1 MIEISAKSFP
11 STATRTRRTRTSGT
25 TENTLSTEKPS
36 TNDDKDVSQS
46 AQDVHQQKEDSHT
59 TTNDQPSAKDHAK
72 SKDSERTPL
81 TALSPIGQFKRI
93 LSNPS
98 TVQLDVDEMDSVLQE
113 IIEHCE
119 RVDRY
124 QKLGKNVDT
133 DGLPT
138 MGAEPALKAK
148 ALPVLA
154 KITTQILHIFATY
167 EYLDL
172 VTIVAEPESEAGKVI
187 KSIAS

>member
-11 STATRTRRTRTSGT
+11 STATRTRRTRTSGNV
-25 TENTLSTEKPS
+25 EKIPSTEKPS
-36 TNDDKDVSQS
+36 NNDNVEPQS
-46 AQDVHQQKEDSHT
+46 PQDVPKQREDTHT
-59 TTNDQPSAKDHAK
+59 TANGQSSARDRAK
-72 SKDSERTPL
+72 SKDSEHTPL
-81 TALSPIGQFKRI
+81 TALPPIGQFKRV

-98 TVQLDVDEMDSVLQE
+98 TVQLDADKMDSVLRE

-119 RVDRY
+119 RIDGY

-138 MGAEPALKAK
+138 MGAEPGLKAR

-187 KSIAS
+187 ISIAS